1 MADPTKLTFGC
12 GEFIPGAGPFG
23 FPDYVPS
30 PGVDGPDDE
39 DPGGGDFCEQDS
51 DCWEDSSVPEPNV
64 VCNTGTGVCQNV
76 TPDPCDGVTCLDSA
90 GEVDACQTCQDG
102 TCICNPAFGACP
114 QNANSPCHQQAPSCK
129 CYPLYI
135 INQLKTTTQIS
146 ETQYQVQTDFTF
158 NQACYSD
165 TYTQIAGD
173 QTSPSFISKIN
184 DPRYVSDTFVEG
196 TDCPVG
202 CPGVRP
208 EGTTQLGCPN
218 VQVTWLETFQSPLQG
233 GPGIIEPNEPG
244 GTGGGGIGGGV
255 PGGGGVANSTAPQ
268 EETSTNS
275 NSIIQSVTNSIKS
288 AFRFVTDFAGVQ
300 PGANYSLED
309 SEIKV
314 SKGSREKLYEDNK
327 IGYGSI
333 FKRRIHRSINEIVL
347 TGDSFEDWDS
357 SKIYKLETLDII
369 GSIQP
374 IFHSNFKSIL
384 KTDGSKYS
392 DREIATIIKSKLV
405 DGTLADLD
413 VNHIENLSKVTKIY
427 DRTRITPSVN
437 SETNEVAALALIEQ
451 TMIPMTPTSPG
462 ITTKIMDNWKT
473 FATDLNK
480 YVEIEIAGV
489 TQKYYINDDDTVVD
503 FPEYKIS
510 DGDVLNVSIGGI
522 RYNLPVKSEKS
533 RAYVV
538 PEPARQQALTLL
550 RGNPAR
556 TLYVDVDTSANVDF
570 NYSLNID
577 DDADRQNA
585 YFFKLIPSST
595 TKTND
600 NPSTD
605 IITTTEGKYELMDST
620 TEAGIAEIN
629 EYIKY
634 KYNHRSVFLP
644 HDDIIFDYIES
655 ASSINMIQQD
665 VLPPQSKDNPDF
677 PLLVRDYP
685 WYLIV
690 VPTNRSDYLESNAKS
705 RIVSYNV
712 EGKNRRQITTK
723 PLIDPGFVTQKSPL
737 FTKTNLSTTNTNV
750 YGNRDVQGRQT
761 EFSLDQDIYKT
772 VYRDSNGTYGRP
784 SEVRLRRKKNGFR
797 IIKEILD
804 ELNTNYI
811 LGSNPREKTIY
822 KNDLISRMSM
832 REYNL
837 FFGYEN
843 SSYLFSLIEKGLF
856 NDIKIVPTS
865 RRKESA
871 LRLSPK
877 SKTRLIKRRG
887 AASTIDK
894 FPIIKSTNSGRYL
907 ENPDQDTLYSAR
919 FRDRDQSDINSR
931 GESSRNS

>member
-1 MADPTKLTFGC
+1 LLKIANCFSEIYTGVAGSEGFTDPTTTLYDQA
-12 GEFIPGAGPFG
+12 IAGI
-23 FPDYVPS
+23 S
-30 PGVDGPDDE
+30 PNSTVTVSPT
-39 DPGGGDFCEQDS
+39 PGG
-51 DCWEDSSVPEPNV
+51 
-64 VCNTGTGVCQNV
+64 
-76 TPDPCDGVTCLDSA
+76 L
-90 GEVDACQTCQDG
+90 
-102 TCICNPAFGACP
+102 CP
-114 QNANSPCHQQAPSCK
+114 
-129 CYPLYI
+129 
-135 INQLKTTTQIS
+135 
-146 ETQYQVQTDFTF
+146 
-158 NQACYSD
+158 
-165 TYTQIAGD
+165 G
-173 QTSPSFISKIN
+173 
-184 DPRYVSDTFVEG
+184 
-196 TDCPVG
+196 G
-202 CPGVRP
+202 CPNGTPENP
-208 EGTTQLGCPN
+208 EGTKKGCPN
-218 VQVTWLETFQSPLQG
+218 VIVVDTYPVIDGTAGPGQPG
-233 GPGIIEPNEPG
+233 GPGEVLGGGTEGGGGGEIGSP
-244 GTGGGGIGGGV
+244 GTGG
-255 PGGGGVANSTAPQ
+255 PGGVANSTAPQ

-427 DRTRITPSVN
+427 DRTQITPSVN

-489 TQKYYINDDDTVVD
+489 KQKYYINDDDTVVD

-677 PLLVRDYP
+677 PV
-685 WYLIV
+685 
-690 VPTNRSDYLESNAKS
+690 SNS
-705 RIVSYNV
+705 C
-712 EGKNRRQITTK
+712 
-723 PLIDPGFVTQKSPL
+723 
-737 FTKTNLSTTNTNV
+737 
-750 YGNRDVQGRQT
+750 
-761 EFSLDQDIYKT
+761 
-772 VYRDSNGTYGRP
+772 TY
-784 SEVRLRRKKNGFR
+784 
-797 IIKEILD
+797 
-804 ELNTNYI
+804 
-811 LGSNPREKTIY
+811 
-822 KNDLISRMSM
+822 
-832 REYNL
+832 
-837 FFGYEN
+837 
-843 SSYLFSLIEKGLF
+843 
-856 NDIKIVPTS
+856 
-865 RRKESA
+865 
-871 LRLSPK
+871 
-877 SKTRLIKRRG
+877 
-887 AASTIDK
+887 
-894 FPIIKSTNSGRYL
+894 
-907 ENPDQDTLYSAR
+907 
-919 FRDRDQSDINSR
+919 
-931 GESSRNS
+931 

>member
-30 PGVDGPDDE
+30 PGVDGPDDGGGPDDP
-39 DPGGGDFCEQDS
+39 DPGEGCDPPCPEGQFCNAFNV
-51 DCWEDSSVPEPNV
+51 CEDIVDPPP
-64 VCNTGTGVCQNV
+64 
-76 TPDPCDGVTCLDSA
+76 PDPCDNVNCFQITGDTCKTKCVDGICGCKDEPCLDQNS
-90 GEVDACQTCQDG
+90 GCFIPSLD
-102 TCICNPAFGACP
+102 CN
-114 QNANSPCHQQAPSCK
+114 
-129 CYPLYI
+129 CYPGGPGAGS
-135 INQLKTTTQIS
+135 TTTYFTETQVCYRTTKVYSQDCLTQTQIS
-146 ETQYQVQTDFTF
+146 V
-158 NQACYSD
+158 
-165 TYTQIAGD
+165 AGD
-173 QTSPSFISKIN
+173 NIAANYK
-184 DPRYVSDTFVEG
+184 SDITNGFKLVAGVPYGPCG
-196 TDCPVG
+196 TCP
-202 CPGVRP
+202 
-208 EGTTQLGCPN
+208 
-218 VQVTWLETFQSPLQG
+218 G
-233 GPGIIEPNEPG
+233 GPGTSPCGPVTLQRILCADKPDGPG
-244 GTGGGGIGGGV
+244 GTDPILGGTRL
-255 PGGGGVANSTAPQ
+255 PGEGNVELSQPQIDALEEYGSPPDGSLPVTAESQ
-268 EETSTNS
+268 EPSSNNQTTSLF
-275 NSIIQSVTNSIKS
+275 QSVTNSVKS
-288 AFRFVTDFAGVQ
+288 AFSFVNSFANVKK
-300 PGANYSLED
+300 PSEYALED
-309 SEIKV
+309 YEITAP
-314 SKGSREKLYEDNK
+314 KGVPEKNFTNNTV
-327 IGYGSI
+327 GYKNI
-333 FKRRIHRSINEIVL
+333 LNDRIHKSINTIL
-347 TGDSFEDWDS
+347 SIGDSFDTWE
-357 SKIYKLETLDII
+357 SKTLSKLNAQYII
-369 GSIQP
+369 GSMQTDLYIK
-374 IFHSNFKSIL
+374 FKSIT

-392 DREIATIIKSKLV
+392 DRDIANILMSKIV
-405 DGTLADLD
+405 DGTLGDLD
-413 VNHIENLSKVTKIY
+413 VNRLDNLSTVTNIY
-427 DRTRITPSVN
+427 KKQQITPSQ
-437 SETNEVAALALIEQ
+437 SSFINEAAALNLIEQ

-489 TQKYYINDDDTVVD
+489 KQKYYINDDDTVVD
-503 FPEYKIS
+503 FPKYKIS
-510 DGDVLNVSIGGI
+510 DGDVLKVSIGGR

-570 NYSLNID
+570 NYSLNTD
-577 DDADRQNA
+577 GDADRQNA

-761 EFSLDQDIYKT
+761 EFSVDQDIYKT

-822 KNDLISRMSM
+822 KNDLISRMNM

-843 SSYLFSLIEKGLF
+843 PSYLYSLIEKGLF

-919 FRDRDQSDINSR
+919 FRDRDQSDIKSR

>member
-1 MADPTKLTFGC
+1 MVDKLTFGC
-12 GEFIPGAGPFG
+12 GEFLPGQGPFG

-30 PGVDGPDDE
+30 PGVDGN
-39 DPGGGDFCEQDS
+39 GGGGGEPPERGDECQENDECPECFECNS
-51 DCWEDSSVPEPNV
+51 DNECIPIDP
-64 VCNTGTGVCQNV
+64 CIT
-76 TPDPCDGVTCLDSA
+76 DPCDGVSCPDPC
-90 GEVDACQTCQDG
+90 EI
-102 TCICNPAFGACP
+102 CIDGACACP
-114 QNANSPCHQQAPSCK
+114 PGQPCAVETSNCFQVVLDCD
-129 CYPLYI
+129 CYPASIVKTEQFVTNVRENSYI
-135 INQLKTTTQIS
+135 L
-146 ETQYQVQTDFTF
+146 ETQFTF
-158 NQACYSD
+158 NQACYSEIVAEVED
-165 TYTQIAGD
+165 P
-173 QTSPSFISKIN
+173 TSAQYISKIN
-184 DPRYVSDTFVEG
+184 SINFVSVSPQPG
-196 TDCPVG
+196 GVCPGG
-202 CPGVRP
+202 CPGQPGKP
-208 EGTTQLGCPN
+208 EGANLNCQDVIVVWRELIT
-218 VQVTWLETFQSPLQG
+218 
-233 GPGIIEPNEPG
+233 
-244 GTGGGGIGGGV
+244 V
-255 PGGGGVANSTAPQ
+255 PGGVDPDLISPGGATPG
-268 EETSTNS
+268 ELGGDLGEG
-275 NSIIQSVTNSIKS
+275 VTNPGGIANATTPQNNNSGLLNQATNLVKN
-288 AFRFVTDFAGVQ
+288 AFNFISEFSNVKKPSEYA
-300 PGANYSLED
+300 LED
-309 SEIKV
+309 YEITV
-314 SKGSREKLYEDNK
+314 PKGAPEKNFTQNTV
-327 IGYGSI
+327 GYRSI
-333 FKRRIHRSINEIVL
+333 LKDRIHKSINTIL
-347 TGDSFEDWDS
+347 STGDSFDDWE
-357 SKIYKLETLDII
+357 SKTLAKLNTKYII
-369 GSIQP
+369 GSIQDDLYT
-374 IFHSNFKSIL
+374 NFKSIT
-384 KTDGSKYS
+384 KTDGSEYS
-392 DREIATIIKSKLV
+392 DKEISDILKSKII
-405 DGTLADLD
+405 DGTLQDLD
-413 VNHIENLSKVTKIY
+413 INHIKNLIDLTVIY
-427 DRTRITPSVN
+427 KKQQITPSKNSYVN
-437 SETNEVAALALIEQ
+437 ENAALALIEQ

-489 TQKYYINDDDTVVD
+489 KQKYYINDDDTVVD

-510 DGDVLNVSIGGI
+510 DGDVLKVSIGGR

-665 VLPPQSKDNPDF
+665 VLPPQSKDNPDL

-690 VPTNRSDYLESNAKS
+690 VPTNRSDYLESTSKS

-712 EGKNRRQITTK
+712 DGKNRRQVTTK
-723 PLIDPGFVTQKSPL
+723 PLIDPKFVTQKSPL
-737 FTKTNLSTTNTNV
+737 FTKTNLSITNTNV
-750 YGNRDVQGRQT
+750 YGNTDVQGRQT

-811 LGSNPREKTIY
+811 LGSNPKEKTIY
-822 KNDLISRMSM
+822 KNDLMSRMSM

-837 FFGYEN
+837 FFGSEN
-843 SSYLFSLIEKGLF
+843 SSYLFPLIEKGLF

-871 LRLSPK
+871 LRLSPTF
-877 SKTRLIKRRG
+877 KTKLIKRRG